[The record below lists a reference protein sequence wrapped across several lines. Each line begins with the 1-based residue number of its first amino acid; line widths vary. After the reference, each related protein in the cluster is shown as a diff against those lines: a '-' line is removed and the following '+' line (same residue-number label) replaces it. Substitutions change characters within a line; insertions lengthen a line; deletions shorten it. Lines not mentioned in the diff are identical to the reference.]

1 MARRKRQAALRRSAR
16 PRAAEQ
22 KLWGGRFQKQTNPLV
37 EAYTSSVAED
47 SALTLYDIAGS
58 IVHARMLGRRGIIP
72 VQEADAIVRG
82 LEGIAADYSAGRFQL
97 DERLEDVHM
106 NVEAEL
112 ANRIGPV
119 AGKLHTARSR
129 NDQIATDLR
138 MLVREGCEV
147 IAGDLLDLRQAI
159 LDLARAH
166 RGAIMPGY
174 THLQRAQPILFAH
187 HLLAYFEMFD
197 RDEQRFWS
205 CHTRLNVSPLGSGAL
220 AGVAYPIDRDYT
232 AAELGFD
239 MASANSIDAVSD
251 RDFLVE
257 FQACA
262 AIAIMHCSRL
272 AEELIL
278 WSSAEFGFITL
289 DDAFA
294 TGSSIMPQKKN
305 PDVAELARG
314 RTGRVYG
321 NLIALLTTLKGLP
334 LAYNRDLQEG
344 RQGFLDTLMVLSTTL
359 ELFAQMLPSLT
370 IHEQRMARAA
380 AENYA
385 LATDIADYLARRG
398 LPFRQAHEIVGK
410 LVRYAEAQG
419 KEFNQITLD
428 EYRQFSPAFDQDVL
442 ELDAQTAVAAR
453 DVYGGTAPERVFEQ
467 LAEAEER
474 LADSRRVL
482 EVFGEDED
490 AADDDTPG
498 QGDETDDV

>member
-1 MARRKRQAALRRSAR
+1 MAKRKRQAAQRRSPGA
-16 PRAAEQ
+16 PGSGN

-37 EAYTSSVAED
+37 EAYTSSIAED
-47 SALTLYDIAGS
+47 GALALYDIAGS
-58 IVHARMLGRRGIIP
+58 IVHARMLGRRGIIS
-72 VQEADAIVRG
+72 QREAEAIVRG

-97 DERLEDVHM
+97 DQQLEDVHT

-112 ANRIGPV
+112 AQRIGPA

-129 NDQIATDLR
+129 NDQVATDLR

-147 IAGDLLDLRQAI
+147 IVGGLLQIRQAI
-159 LDLARAH
+159 LELAREH
-166 RGAIMPGY
+166 GDAIIPGY

-220 AGVAYPIDRDYT
+220 AGVPYPIDRDYT

-272 AEELIL
+272 AEEIIL

-344 RQGFLDTLMVLSTTL
+344 RQGFLDSLMTLSTTL
-359 ELFAQMLPSLT
+359 EVFAQMIPT
-370 IHEQRMARAA
+370 ITLHEERMARAA
-380 AENYA
+380 TENYA
-385 LATDIADYLARRG
+385 LATDVADYLARKG
-398 LPFRQAHEIVGK
+398 VPFREAHETVGR
-410 LVRYAEAQG
+410 LVQYAESLEKRFDQL
-419 KEFNQITLD
+419 TLD
-428 EYRQFSPAFDQDVL
+428 EYQRFSPQFEPDVL
-442 ELDAQTAVAAR
+442 GIDAAAAVAAR
-453 DVYGGTAPERVFEQ
+453 NVYGGTAPGRVFEQ
-467 LAEAEER
+467 MAEAEER
-474 LADSRRVL
+474 LADSRRML
-482 EVFGEDED
+482 EAFGGDDGAEEDEIEDED
-490 AADDDTPG
+490 GTP
-498 QGDETDDV
+498 